1 MSPSPSP
8 VARPAPREG
17 VWHVYVHFPYCLRR
31 CAYCDFATAVARDI
45 PREAYLQAVLRELA
59 ERTAELTP
67 APIASVFFGGGTPS
81 LWGAGP
87 VGQVLQWL
95 DRWAGIARDAE
106 LTLEAN
112 PGAAEAGDL
121 LAYTHAGI
129 NRISVGIQAL
139 DDARLKKLDRLHNAG
154 GARRTL
160 AALGDLLQAGRLH
173 SASADLLF
181 GAPDQTMADL
191 QADVRGVLDHG
202 LPHLSAYSLTV
213 EPDTPLHERVA
224 RGLQPAPDDGLQADM
239 LDALPALVA
248 PYGLV
253 RYEVSNY
260 ARPGHESR
268 HNLAYWTGRHYLAVG
283 LGAHGFLPAHN
294 LCGERYANERQH
306 KAWWQA
312 AEQGRTAQAF
322 SEPIDA
328 DDHLTERLL
337 TGLRLRDGLDLAA
350 LRRDVGEAR
359 VAALLERAARQ
370 PQLPLLVTPAQLRLA
385 DDGWPWLDRVVRAL
399 AV

>member
-1 MSPSPSP
+1 MNLRAQHA
-8 VARPAPREG
+8 VRPAPRDG
-17 VWHVYVHFPYCLRR
+17 AWHVYVHFPYCLRR

-45 PREAYLQAVLRELA
+45 PREAYLQAVVRELQ
-59 ERTAELTP
+59 ERSADLQP

-81 LWGAGP
+81 LWGARP

-95 DRWAGIARDAE
+95 DRWAGIAPGAE

-112 PGAAEAGDL
+112 PGAAQAGDL
-121 LAYTHAGI
+121 LAYTQAGI
-129 NRISVGIQAL
+129 NRVSVGVQAL
-139 DDARLKKLDRLHNAG
+139 DDARLRKLDRLHDAG

-160 AALGDLLQAGRLH
+160 AALADLLAQGRLH

-181 GAPDQTMADL
+181 GAPDQTLADL
-191 QADVRGVLDHG
+191 QGDVRGVLDFG

-213 EPDTPLHERVA
+213 EPETPLHERVA
-224 RGLQPAPDDGLQADM
+224 RGLQPPPDDGLQAEM
-239 LDALPALVA
+239 LAALPEMVA
-248 PYGLV
+248 PYGLG

-260 ARPGHESR
+260 AQPGHESR

-283 LGAHGFLPAHN
+283 LGAHGFLPAN
-294 LCGERYANERQH
+294 GLCGERYGNERNH
-306 KAWWQA
+306 KRWWQA
-312 AEQGRTAQAF
+312 AEKGQTAQAF
-322 SEPIDA
+322 AESIDA

-359 VAALLERAARQ
+359 VEALLGRVARQ
-370 PQLPLLVTPAQLRLA
+370 PHLPLVHSHAQLRLS

-399 AV
+399 VA